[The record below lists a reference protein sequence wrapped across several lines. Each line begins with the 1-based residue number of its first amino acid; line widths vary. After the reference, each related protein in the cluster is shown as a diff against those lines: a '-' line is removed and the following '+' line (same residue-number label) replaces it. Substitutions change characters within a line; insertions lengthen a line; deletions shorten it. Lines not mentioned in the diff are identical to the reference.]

1 MENNECKKVCI
12 KNRTCCYFNDIIELE
27 DSDIDNI
34 LVGEKS

>member
-1 MENNECKKVCI
+1 MNVKKFI

-27 DSDIDNI
+27 DSDKI

>member
-1 MENNECKKVCI
+1 MNVKKFI

-27 DSDIDNI
+27 DSDNI